1 MARNA
6 QTHDGIRFKIPA
18 EFWAV
23 HGEALKGWDW
33 RRFPVL
39 AVKEVLPSEIVAGY
53 PLLEQVRLT
62 LAADGKEPVVRP
74 AGGGSAIRLR
84 RYNDTLPQFPK
95 PTREELAAILAKKNP
110 PKEDQQ

>member
-1 MARNA
+1 MPRPDA
-6 QTHDGIRFKIPA
+6 GITYKLPR
-18 EFWAV
+18 EFMAV
-23 HGEALKGWDW
+23 HGHIVEEWDW
-33 RRFPVL
+33 RRFPTL
-39 AVKEVLPSEIVAGY
+39 ALKEILPGEILAGY
-53 PLLEQVRLT
+53 PMLEHVRLH

-74 AGGGSAIRLR
+74 LGGGSAIRLR